1 MNKKVLAI
9 TMVAVIV
16 IAALGAWFLLGN
28 AKSSPNNG
36 AILGKHLIESEY
48 PSASSRLWVYGN
60 ANEDDHINSDDVT
73 YLQGIIDGKNSSTTL
88 ADANC
93 DGIID
98 HNDVDYL
105 KKIINGDDMEVFYI
119 NNYNKIA
126 AVHWPVNK
134 IATAYCSGAQAVEV
148 ANATSKVAIADNYIT
163 QNYVAFNKA
172 YASLPSFGE
181 PDDPDYESLIA
192 AGIDVYIIGY
202 FNSGVDDQLE
212 SKLNPQG
219 IDVMF
224 LTCADQAGVDQP
236 NEHMD
241 RTLLMI
247 SYLIQGD
254 MDRAYAYLTWHDG
267 IISKVSAATATLAD
281 SDKQTF
287 LMARTSPNDKTS
299 DISITGKNN
308 INNIHAETAGA
319 DSIGQRDPGLTSMYQ
334 TVSVEYIIGLDASY
348 YVDNTHAGFRYGG
361 NETAVNRLHT
371 YMQQD
376 HDRYNGTAYSPH
388 ILGMAREAGNGPMY
402 VIEVVFYQ
410 DVLYPNLDNGLDDY
424 GTLFHYYLKHFTS
437 VENPDS
443 VDVSA
448 FFQVYA

>member
-1 MNKKVLAI
+1 MNTKILAVAVVA
-9 TMVAVIV
+9 MVA
-16 IAALGAWFLLGN
+16 IAGIGGLMLLGSN
-28 AKSSPNNG
+28 QGASKSG

-60 ANEDDHINSDDVT
+60 ANEDDHIDDTDVA
-73 YLQGIIDGKNSSTTL
+73 YLQGIVSGSVSTTTL

-93 DGIID
+93 DGEVNAGDI
-98 HNDVDYL
+98 DYL

-126 AVHWPVNK
+126 VVHWPVNK

-163 QNYVAFNKA
+163 KNYVAFNPV

-181 PDDPDYESLIA
+181 PDAPDYEAILG

-202 FNSGVDDQLE
+202 FNSGVDDELE
-212 SKLNPQG
+212 TKLNPQG
-219 IDVMF
+219 VDVMF

-241 RTLLMI
+241 RTLTMI
-247 SYLIQGD
+247 AYLIQGD
-254 MDRAYAYLTWHDG
+254 MDRAYAYLTWHDE
-267 IISKVSAATATLAD
+267 IIAKVMAATATLPD
-281 SDKQTF
+281 SEKQTYI
-287 LMARTSPNDKTS
+287 MARTSPADKTS

-308 INNIHAETAGA
+308 INNIHAEIAGA
-319 DSIGQRDPGLTSMYQ
+319 DSVGQRSAGLSSMYQ
-334 TVSVEYIIGLDASY
+334 TVSVEYIISLNATY

-361 NETAVNRLHT
+361 NETAVARLHT
-371 YMQQD
+371 FMQQD
-376 HDRYNGTAYSPH
+376 ADRYNGTAYSPF

-410 DVLYPNLDNGLDDY
+410 DVLYPGLDNGLDDY
-424 GTLFHYYLKHFTS
+424 DTLFHFYLKHFTS
-437 VENPDS
+437 VANPDS
-443 VDVSA
+443 VDVA
-448 FFQVYA
+448 GFFQSYF

>member
-1 MNKKVLAI
+1 
-9 TMVAVIV
+9 
-16 IAALGAWFLLGN
+16 
-28 AKSSPNNG
+28 
-36 AILGKHLIESEY
+36 
-48 PSASSRLWVYGN
+48 
-60 ANEDDHINSDDVT
+60 
-73 YLQGIIDGKNSSTTL
+73 
-88 ADANC
+88 
-93 DGIID
+93 
-98 HNDVDYL
+98 
-105 KKIINGDDMEVFYI
+105 
-119 NNYNKIA
+119 
-126 AVHWPVNK
+126 
-134 IATAYCSGAQAVEV
+134 
-148 ANATSKVAIADNYIT
+148 
-163 QNYVAFNKA
+163 
-172 YASLPSFGE
+172 
-181 PDDPDYESLIA
+181 
-192 AGIDVYIIGY
+192 
-202 FNSGVDDQLE
+202 
-212 SKLNPQG
+212 
-219 IDVMF
+219 
-224 LTCADQAGVDQP
+224 
-236 NEHMD
+236 
-241 RTLLMI
+241 
-247 SYLIQGD
+247 
-254 MDRAYAYLTWHDG
+254 MDRAYAYLSWHDG

-443 VDVSA
+443 VDVAA
-448 FFQVYA
+448 FFQAYS

>member
-1 MNKKVLAI
+1 MSKKVIAI
-9 TMVAVIV
+9 ALVAVIIV
-16 IAALGAWFLLGN
+16 AGVGAMFLMKN
-28 AKSSPNNG
+28 AKSSSNSG
-36 AILGKHLIESEY
+36 AVQGKHLIESEY

-60 ANEDDHINSDDVT
+60 ANEDDYINDADVT

-93 DGIID
+93 DGIVD
-98 HNDVDYL
+98 QNDVGYL

-126 AVHWPVNK
+126 VVHWPVNK

-148 ANATSKVAIADNYIT
+148 ANATSKIAIADNFIT
-163 QNYVAFNKA
+163 KNYVAFNPA
-172 YASLPSFGE
+172 YASIPSFGE
-181 PDDPDYESLIA
+181 PNDPDYEAIIK

-202 FNSGVDDQLE
+202 FNSGVDDVLE

-224 LTCADQAGVDQP
+224 LTCADQAGVNQP
-236 NEHMD
+236 NENMD

-254 MDRAYAYLTWHDG
+254 MDRAYSYLAWHDG
-267 IISKVSAATATLAD
+267 IISKVTAASATLAA
-281 SDKQTF
+281 SEKQTF
-287 LMARTSPNDKTS
+287 LMSRTSPNDKTS

-319 DSIGQRDPGLTSMYQ
+319 DSIGQRDPGLTDMYQ
-334 TVSVEYIIGLDASY
+334 TVSVEHIIGLNAAY
-348 YVDNTHAGFRYGG
+348 YVDNNHAGFRYGG
-361 NETAVNRLHT
+361 NESAVSKLRS
-371 YMQQD
+371 YMVND
-376 HDRYNGTAYSPH
+376 DNRYNGTAYNPH

-410 DVLYPNLDNGLDDY
+410 DTLYPNLDNGVDDY

-437 VENPDS
+437 VANPDS
-443 VDVSA
+443 VDVNA
-448 FFQVYA
+448 FFQVYS